1 MLAFLF
7 ELLIYAVVDTLIQLG
22 VVAAFRGVIE
32 PFLTDRT
39 ENLFIAVCRYAAVGL
54 IAGLVSVL
62 VVPNLLLERPAAQYA
77 NLIVAPLALGLMFE
91 WLGRWLEAKNK
102 RRMSLDRF
110 SCGFVFALMLGL
122 GRFLFAA

>member
-1 MLAFLF
+1 MLALLAFLF

-77 NLIVAPLALGLMFE
+77 NLVVAPLALGLMFE
-91 WLGRWLEAKNK
+91 WLGR
-102 RRMSLDRF
+102 
-110 SCGFVFALMLGL
+110 
-122 GRFLFAA
+122 